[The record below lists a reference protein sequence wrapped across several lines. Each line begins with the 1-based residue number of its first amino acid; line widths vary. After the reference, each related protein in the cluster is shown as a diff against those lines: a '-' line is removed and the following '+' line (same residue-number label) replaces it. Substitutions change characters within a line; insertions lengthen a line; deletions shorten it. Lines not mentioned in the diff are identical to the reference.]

1 MRFHG
6 IALLTSAAILGACGG
21 EKQPAADSAATTA
34 ATPAATTTPSTDSAA
49 AAATT
54 GAPATGAPAAG
65 AAAAAP
71 ATGKTHEVKMTGDAT
86 GYKFDPANIT
96 VKQGDAIKFIMVSG
110 GPHNVAFQNVTDA
123 AAKAQLDA
131 NMPGQKM
138 GELSGPMVMQPNEA
152 YTISFAK
159 VPAGKYDFICTPHA
173 AMNMKGIVTVQ

>member
-21 EKQPAADSAATTA
+21 EKQPAADTSAATAT
-34 ATPAATTTPSTDSAA
+34 TPAATSTPTGDSAA

-54 GAPATGAPAAG
+54 PAAG
-65 AAAAAP
+65 GAVAAAP
-71 ATGKTHEVKMTGDAT
+71 ATGQTHEVKMTGDAT
-86 GYKFDPANIT
+86 GYKFEPANLT
-96 VKQGDAIKFIMVSG
+96 VKQGDAVKFIMVSG

-123 AAKAQLDA
+123 TAKAQLDA

-138 GELSGPMVMQPNEA
+138 GELNGPMVMQPNEA

-159 VPAGKYDFICTPHA
+159 VPAGKYDYVCTPHL
-173 AMNMKGIVTVQ
+173 AMNMKGVITVQ